1 MPLVSEP
8 SVSGPCVQ
16 IMSWYSFHG
25 AAPGNHTG
33 FLFPSEVS
41 ELLKFLEVGDVQCS
55 LFLQEL
61 SHASSRL

>member
-41 ELLKFLEVGDVQCS
+41 ELL
-55 LFLQEL
+55 
-61 SHASSRL
+61 